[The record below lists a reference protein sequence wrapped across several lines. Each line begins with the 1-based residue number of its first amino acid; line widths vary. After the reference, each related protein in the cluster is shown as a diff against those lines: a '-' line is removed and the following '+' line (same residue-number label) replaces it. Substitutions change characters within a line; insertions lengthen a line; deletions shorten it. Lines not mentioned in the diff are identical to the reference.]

1 LAAGRIMLQRLRE
14 LARRRESFAFET
26 TLASRTFAPML
37 RRLARAGYC
46 IHLLFLWLP
55 SDDLAVV
62 RVATRVRMG
71 GHDIPEAVIRRR
83 YRRGLSNFLSL
94 YRSLA
99 TTWRLYDN
107 AATNGPR
114 LIAGGRGRKTTRVA
128 DRTTWTRIAGGPDA
142 KE

>member
-1 LAAGRIMLQRLRE
+1 MLQRLRE

-37 RRLARAGYC
+37 RRLARTGYR
-46 IHLLFLWLP
+46 IHIVFLWLP
-55 SDDLAVV
+55 TDDLAVT

-83 YRRGLSNFLSL
+83 YRRGLQNFLSL

-107 AATNGPR
+107 AGAGGPR
-114 LIAGGRGRKTTRVA
+114 LVAAGHGPKITYVA
-128 DRTTWTRIAGGPDA
+128 DRTTWQRIDGGSDA
-142 KE
+142 KA